1 MFLSKLHV
9 IRPKTLATHLE
20 TTTIANHVY
29 FLFYP
34 YFRHY
39 FFPLSRS
46 PFSISILKYLINYIL
61 KKNFIQIKL
70 FDLNDNEK
78 CSIISHFE
86 ENFLILNHRFPISI
100 SLASFIFIFR
110 WLYDLLTTSIET
122 RCSFNNCFFRILP
135 QNTSPVHLVSAH
147 DKAR

>member
-110 WLYDLLTTSIET
+110 WLTTYLRRVSKQDVVST
-122 RCSFNNCFFRILP
+122 TVSSAFFRRIL
-135 QNTSPVHLVSAH
+135 
-147 DKAR
+147 ARST